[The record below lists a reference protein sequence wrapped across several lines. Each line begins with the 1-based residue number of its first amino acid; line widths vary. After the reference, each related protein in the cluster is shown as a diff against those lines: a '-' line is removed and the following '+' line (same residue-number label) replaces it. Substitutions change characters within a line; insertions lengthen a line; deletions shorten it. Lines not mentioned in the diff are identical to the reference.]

1 MSIEI
6 LAVNKNNPFSY
17 YIKGS
22 NETEAELIQRINVA
36 ISEDIQRLEKTISER
51 PESNA
56 DGFFTKR
63 LEEVKNADY
72 QLMTYDE
79 YLQLMRKKY
88 IDDATIKEVTE
99 EDFDYALDVLP
110 PLHWCK
116 IDGIEM
122 FCMSEATWGT
132 YTTQYARTPDGKYYC
147 TTVDSTDRSTWIN
160 NRI

>member
-22 NETEAELIQRINVA
+22 NETEAELMQRINVA

-88 IDDATIKEVTE
+88 IDDA
-99 EDFDYALDVLP
+99 LDVLP

>member
-17 YIKGS
+17 YIKDS
-22 NETEAELIQRINVA
+22 NETEAELMQRINDDV
-36 ISEDIQRLEKTISER
+36 SKNIQRYEKIISER
-51 PESNA
+51 PEANA

-79 YLQLMRKKY
+79 YLQRMRKKY
-88 IDDATIKEVTE
+88 INDATIKEVTK
-99 EDFDYALDVLP
+99 EDFLYALEVLP
-110 PLHWCK
+110 PLHWCE

-122 FCMSEATWGT
+122 FCMCEMTWGT
-132 YTTQYARTPDGKYYC
+132 YTDQYARTPDGKYYC
-147 TTVDSTDRSTWIN
+147 TTVDSADKSTWIN